1 MSIIGTRPP
10 LISETNF
17 YELHHRARLAIK
29 PEFNK
34 KMQECDVVLTHVKA
48 ELVDVWDSYNEIAE
62 NSAIVYAAMNLMLKW
77 TDLLHK
83 FFPESIRCTVHPK
96 KNQFALAMNY
106 AWNGV
111 AWSEKWPQSLK
122 NISTVPFYSL
132 QEEKVKLVKFQSD
145 IELDIYSQLYLRR
158 FFSRDKRANYIS
170 QKISSYLGCCCA
182 TWINMGY
189 VGYSRSDTDGNMFFS
204 DSDNFIIRFIQKVR
218 GISTK
223 NSKIKY
229 SLKRKILNKKN
240 E

>member
-1 MSIIGTRPP
+1 MPVCYITLSDRCSC
-10 LISETNF
+10 LD
-17 YELHHRARLAIK
+17 
-29 PEFNK
+29 K
-34 KMQECDVVLTHVKA
+34 KQIQQIRKIVAKGLNSNSKKLDRTHITIRIQHSLR
-48 ELVDVWDSYNEIAE
+48 EG
-62 NSAIVYAAMNLMLKW
+62 ML
-77 TDLLHK
+77 
-83 FFPESIRCTVHPK
+83 
-96 KNQFALAMNY
+96 
-106 AWNGV
+106 G
-111 AWSEKWPQSLK
+111 
-122 NISTVPFYSL
+122 
-132 QEEKVKLVKFQSD
+132 D

-229 SLKRKILNKKN
+229 SLKRKILNKKMN
-240 E
+240 NANDRNVNVFITLASCDSYILPQK